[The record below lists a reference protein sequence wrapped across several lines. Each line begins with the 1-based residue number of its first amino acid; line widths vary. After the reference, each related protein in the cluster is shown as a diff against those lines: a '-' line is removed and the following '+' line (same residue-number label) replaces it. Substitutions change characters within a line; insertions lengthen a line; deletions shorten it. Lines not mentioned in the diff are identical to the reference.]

1 MLSTAWLWSPP
12 SVAPTSPAPRPAR
25 PRFLVGDVPS
35 CYIMFHHV
43 PRYANLPTSF
53 GLWANATPWP
63 CWFFSPSVRFWNLL
77 LLSSRTLW
85 LPPPYCKTLT
95 SHTLQT
101 HIRSPAHPLVLV
113 SCLPCCS
120 RMHKEVP
127 LSLGVTSS
135 AKHCQEVLAG
145 SHLIPRRRKTQGQ
158 LRRKKYQEKEEKVKM
173 GHEQAIKNISRS
185 FLRKI
190 AYLN

>member
-12 SVAPTSPAPRPAR
+12 SVAPTSPAPRPAC

-85 LPPPYCKTLT
+85 LLPPYCKTLT
-95 SHTLQT
+95 YPSDPHQVTCTSLG
-101 HIRSPAHPLVLV
+101 SGLLPPLL
-113 SCLPCCS
+113 
-120 RMHKEVP
+120 HP
-127 LSLGVTSS
+127 LSLPCGLCTSTQCS
-135 AKHCQEVLAG
+135 LAG
-145 SHLIPRRRKTQGQ
+145 SSWKLIQQSLLLKHGRQVSPY
-158 LRRKKYQEKEEKVKM
+158 LWPLA
-173 GHEQAIKNISRS
+173 QAATCFQRDLEWGMREGI
-185 FLRKI
+185 L
-190 AYLN
+190 